1 MTTRKKILIVEDNR
15 DCRELQ
21 ACFIERLGYEVFEA
35 DTGVAAIEKALT
47 NQPDLILMD
56 LAMPK
61 MDGEEAMRRLKAHPA
76 TRHIPIIVCTAFA
89 AGSHIDE
96 ALSAGAAGI
105 LHTPF
110 KFADLDG
117 LFRKHMPDKQK
128 YMMDIG
134 GE

>member
-1 MTTRKKILIVEDNR
+1 MTNRKKILIVEDNR

-35 DTGVAAIEKALT
+35 DTGVAAIEKSLT
-47 NQPDLILMD
+47 AQPDLILMD

-61 MDGEEAMRRLKAHPA
+61 MDGEAAMRQLKAHPA
-76 TRHIPIIVCTAFA
+76 TRHIPIIVCTAFT

-96 ALSAGAAGI
+96 ALRAGAAGI
-105 LHTPF
+105 LHKPF
-110 KFADLDG
+110 KFADLDE
-117 LFRKHMPDKQK
+117 LFQRHLVRQDHLA
-128 YMMDIG
+128 IA

>member
-35 DTGVAAIEKALT
+35 DTGVAAIEIALT
-47 NQPDLILMD
+47 TDPDLILMD

-61 MDGEEAMRRLKAHPA
+61 MDGGEAMRQLKAHPA

-105 LHTPF
+105 LHKPF

-117 LFRKHMPDKQK
+117 LFRKYMPDKQK
-128 YMMDIG
+128 YMAMG